1 MNSFALILSCY
12 FINLVPK
19 IPLNGGQRIPF
30 HSLIG
35 EIRFENVTFAYP
47 TRPEQMI
54 LEGLHLTVE
63 PGQVLAIC
71 GPSGEGKTTITSLLE
86 RFYEPLFGRITL
98 DGKDLK
104 TLDPNWLRGSVIG
117 FISQEPILFATT
129 IEENIRYGKPDA
141 TDQEVREAAHLANA
155 DTFVEEFPDG
165 YETVVGE
172 RGVTLSGGQKQRI
185 AIARALLK
193 NPPILVLDEAT
204 SALDAESEHI
214 VHEALER
221 AMQGRTVIV
230 IAHRLSTIQNA
241 DRIVVLKGHKIV
253 EQGTHSQLLKR
264 KGEYYNLTKLQNQPL

>member
-1 MNSFALILSCY
+1 LNSFALILSCY